1 MASKAERRW
10 ALWFGL
16 AIMLITTI
24 PYITGFFVQNTE
36 WRYSGLVLAEEDGYS
51 YFAKMLYGA
60 MGGWLFKTPYTL
72 AAQQGFLGFLPY
84 ILLGKLTS
92 PPGQHEQIVVLF
104 HLFRISGGILVC
116 LAAYDFASIFVSEIR
131 WRRIA
136 TIIAMLGGGLGV
148 LSILGLAGLWQGP
161 MPLEFYSPET
171 FGFLGLLAIPH
182 LAWARALLLWGLV
195 FYLTGE
201 SWRGASFAGAAWLV
215 MGFFQPLVVVVG
227 WVILGAHN
235 LGIFIWSLR
244 TKPDDWTERSRWF
257 KRSLVVGAISSPVV
271 LYNFLSFRFDPFLNL
286 WQKQNYLPSPPVTDY
301 ILAYA
306 ILLPFVVLGLIK
318 IWKSLNPQ
326 SILLVAWIF
335 AFPLLA
341 YLPYNLQRRLPEGLW
356 VALSIL
362 AVIGLAGLT
371 ERIRNLS
378 VVWLAIGFL
387 PSLILLVIAFQS
399 ASTIAR
405 PSFRP
410 TAELAAFGYFSAHPK
425 ENPAVI
431 AAYDTSTALP
441 AYAPVRVPIGHGPES
456 LGLNDLRP
464 RVEEIYNSN
473 LADTDRLAILDDLKV
488 DYVFWGPLERAL
500 GNANLENSKFL
511 TPVFQKD
518 DYTIYRVEHNLDR

>member
-1 MASKAERRW
+1 
-10 ALWFGL
+10 
-16 AIMLITTI
+16 
-24 PYITGFFVQNTE
+24 
-36 WRYSGLVLAEEDGYS
+36 
-51 YFAKMLYGA
+51 
-60 MGGWLFKTPYTL
+60 MG
-72 AAQQGFLGFLPY
+72 
-84 ILLGKLTS
+84 
-92 PPGQHEQIVVLF
+92 
-104 HLFRISGGILVC
+104 
-116 LAAYDFASIFVSEIR
+116 
-131 WRRIA
+131 
-136 TIIAMLGGGLGV
+136 
-148 LSILGLAGLWQGP
+148 
-161 MPLEFYSPET
+161 
-171 FGFLGLLAIPH
+171 
-182 LAWARALLLWGLV
+182 
-195 FYLTGE
+195 
-201 SWRGASFAGAAWLV
+201 
-215 MGFFQPLVVVVG
+215 
-227 WVILGAHN
+227 ILGAHN
-235 LGIFIWSLR
+235 IGIFIWSIR

-301 ILAYA
+301 LLAYA

-335 AFPLLA
+335 AFPVLA

-371 ERIRNLS
+371 ERIRKLS
-378 VVWLAIGFL
+378 AVWLAIGFL

-399 ASTIAR
+399 ATTLSR

-410 TAELAAFGYFSAHPK
+410 VAELAAFGYFSTHPD

-456 LGLNDLRP
+456 LGLKELRP
-464 RVEEIYNSN
+464 KVEEIYSSN
-473 LADTDRLAILDDLKV
+473 LSDTDRLAILDDLKI

-500 GNANLENSKFL
+500 GNAALENSKYL

-518 DYTIYRVEHNLDR
+518 EYTIYRVEHNLDR